1 MTVAVCRSILAESVR
16 SARRVPTGPVKRWN
30 DIMRLPAGLRALN
43 HRDFRLFISGQLVSL
58 IGTWMQS
65 VAQSWLVLELTNSPF
80 KLGLIGT
87 LQFGPMLGFSFLAGA
102 IADRLP
108 KRRVIIATQTALM
121 LQAFTLAL
129 LARTGH
135 VQFWHVAVLAVC
147 YGLANTLDMPT
158 RQSFIVE
165 MVGKDDLASAIALNS
180 AMFNGARMIGPAVAG
195 LLVDRFG
202 VAPAFGLNGL
212 SFVAVILALA
222 AMRTEG
228 LPREREGTT
237 VRQDIAAGVRYA
249 VGTPLVALILSLL
262 LVVSLFVINHNV
274 LVPLLARNV
283 LHEGAHGFGLLMAAL
298 GIGAVVGALAL
309 ALLGRSR
316 PGLPLLIAA
325 AATASA
331 LTLALAVIRHFPAAV
346 VLLALTGL
354 SQIVFM
360 ASCNTTLQMVVPD
373 RLRGR
378 IMSLYA
384 FVFVGVTPIGSF
396 FVGSVAEWFGTPI
409 AYAAGGG
416 LGLLSVLALTLLW
429 WRGWGRAAS
438 RPEV

>member
-1 MTVAVCRSILAESVR
+1 MPGTRAMAPNKVDHHMRF
-16 SARRVPTGPVKRWN
+16 PT
-30 DIMRLPAGLRALN
+30 GLRALN
-43 HRDFRLFISGQLVSL
+43 HRDFRLFIAGQLISL

-80 KLGLIGT
+80 KLGLLGT
-87 LQFGPMLGFSFLAGA
+87 LQFGPMLCFSFVAGV

-108 KRRVIIATQTALM
+108 KRRLIIATQTALM
-121 LQAFTLAL
+121 LQAFVLAL
-129 LARTGH
+129 LAWLGH
-135 VQFWHVAVLAVC
+135 VRYWHVAVLATC
-147 YGLANTLDMPT
+147 YGLANTLDMPA

-165 MVGKDDLASAIALNS
+165 MTSKEDLTNAIALNS
-180 AMFNGARMIGPAVAG
+180 AMFNGARMVGPAVAG

-212 SFVAVILALA
+212 SFVAVILALT
-222 AMRTEG
+222 AMRNDG

-237 VRQDIAAGVRYA
+237 VRQDIAAGLRYA

-262 LVVSLFVINHNV
+262 FVVSLFVINHNV
-274 LVPLLARNV
+274 LVPLLARDV

-298 GIGAVVGALAL
+298 GTGAVVGALAL
-309 ALLGRSR
+309 AVLGKSR
-316 PGLPLLIAA
+316 PPLTLLVGAA
-325 AATASA
+325 ASLSV
-331 LTLALAVIRHFPAAV
+331 LTLALAVVRHFPTAT

-360 ASCNTTLQMVVPD
+360 ASCNTTLQMVAPD

-396 FVGSVAEWFGTPI
+396 FVGSVAEWFGVSA
-409 AYAAGGG
+409 AYAVGGG
-416 LGLLSVLALTLLW
+416 LGLLAVLVLTLLW
-429 WRGWGRAAS
+429 ARGKARARLVS
-438 RPEV
+438 GE